1 MMPDLNGA
9 TSAENLFIKQVL
21 VASGTATYA
30 GVDLT
35 NYIGICKVVFSSL
48 TVITDGSTTITAS
61 LLDSADNTTF
71 TALTAPTFAPVTGTA
86 SFQSVPLDTRV
97 CRRYVQGKH
106 VVTGTTAT
114 FTAAMILI
122 GEKQVV

>member
-1 MMPDLNGA
+1 MNPDLNGLLS
-9 TSAENLFIKQVL
+9 TDLLFQKQIL

-35 NYIGICKVVFSSL
+35 SYIGNLKVIFASS
-48 TVITDGSTTITAS
+48 TVITDGSTTITPS

-71 TALTAPTFAPVTGTA
+71 VALTTPTFAPVTGTA
-86 SFQSVPLDTRV
+86 SLQSVAVDTRAV
-97 CRRYVQGKH
+97 RKYLQGKH

-114 FTAAMILI
+114 FTAAMILV

>member
-1 MMPDLNGA
+1 MNPDLNGLL
-9 TSAENLFIKQVL
+9 SADILFQKQVL

-35 NYIGICKVVFSSL
+35 NYIGNLKVIFASL
-48 TVITDGSTTITAS
+48 TVITDGSTTITPS

-71 TALTAPTFAPVTGTA
+71 VALTTPTFAPVTGTA
-86 SFQSVPLDTRV
+86 SLQSVAVDTRAV
-97 CRRYVQGKH
+97 RKYIQGKH

-114 FTAAMILI
+114 FTAAMILV